1 MLQVILF
8 LNPILTALKGQY
20 LQIKNRNAAT
30 LGDPEQGIPDGQ
42 IDSKGRRA
50 AMDEMIVNRPVQA
63 QLVADPGLG
72 AKSANPRSVAIA
84 K

>member
-50 AMDEMIVNRPVQA
+50 AMDEMIVQA